1 MNDFVDE
8 NHRYQF
14 QPQIRPQTEVE
25 RINDLRSWRNLGK
38 PDAERH
44 PMLREPVLRAYPSTT
59 GERSDGKEG

>member
-38 PDAERH
+38 PEAERH
-44 PMLREPVLRAYPSTT
+44 PMLREPALRALPTPSQT
-59 GERSDGKEG
+59 GEDDGE